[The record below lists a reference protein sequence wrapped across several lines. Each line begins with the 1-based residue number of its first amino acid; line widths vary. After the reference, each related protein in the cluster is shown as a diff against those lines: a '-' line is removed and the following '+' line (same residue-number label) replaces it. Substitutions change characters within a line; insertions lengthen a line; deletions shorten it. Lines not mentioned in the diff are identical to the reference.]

1 MLFSCVTLKRQW
13 FLQLKLRLLLNLFLV
28 LVEILEQGQ
37 IADHILL
44 LSVIAGIA
52 CMYDIV

>member
-28 LVEILEQGQ
+28 LVEILEQSQ
-37 IADHILL
+37 IVDHILL
-44 LSVIAGIA
+44 LSVIAGFV
-52 CMYDIV
+52 YDIV

>member
-37 IADHILL
+37 IVDHILL

>member
-1 MLFSCVTLKRQW
+1 MFSCVRLKRQW

-28 LVEILEQGQ
+28 EILEQQGQ
-37 IADHILL
+37 ILDHILL
-44 LSVIAGIA
+44 FSVIAGIA